1 MANIS
6 SPEDL
11 NVGLVVNGSSWT
23 ARMIWANP
31 TGVAY
36 DKVLIAWRRTDG
48 VNSPPP
54 GSNEIDSNIN
64 TFTVGE
70 VPPSAA
76 YVFSVKGGQK
86 TDIFGAGINWD
97 YSDWTEFAVST
108 PALPVVIAPGGR
120 QLVSYARSGAAF
132 SAPIA
137 PDSASRPVP
146 GGNHQIGGWEN
157 DWTQVVGIHD
167 LNGDPFL
174 LFYKPNGA
182 AFVAPI
188 VMGDTGGPGNG
199 PSVVIG
205 GWETDWTQI
214 VGFTFDRSPF
224 LLFYRQSKQ
233 PTAFVAPIV
242 RGPQSPINGTPTSI
256 GNWEQDWTQIAAFT
270 LSGSPFFLLYRQGD
284 GAAFVAPI
292 VMGAQGPQNGPTQP
306 LVGWVNAPW
315 DQIRAFDFNGSSFV
329 LLYRND
335 GAAFIAPIAFGPNG
349 VEIGQMNQVGGW
361 EANWAQFAVLSFL

>member
-11 NVGLVVNGSSWT
+11 NVGLVVNGGSWT

-48 VNSPPP
+48 VSTPPP

-64 TFTVGE
+64 TYVVNG

-86 TDIFGAGINWD
+86 TDIFGAGIDWD
-97 YSDWTEFAVST
+97 YSDWTEFAVNT
-108 PALPVVIAPGGR
+108 PALPVVIPPGGR
-120 QLVSYARSGAAF
+120 QLVSYAHSGAAF
-132 SAPIA
+132 SAPIVIGASGA
-137 PDSASRPVP
+137 PAP
-146 GGNHQIGGWEN
+146 GTNHVIGGWEN

-174 LFYKPNGA
+174 LFYKPNGR

-188 VMGDTGGPGNG
+188 VMDTGGPGNG
-199 PSVVIG
+199 PGFVIG

-214 VGFTFDRSPF
+214 VGFTFGGSPF

-242 RGPQSPINGTPTSI
+242 RGPQGPINGTPVSI
-256 GNWEQDWTQIAAFT
+256 GNWEQDWTQITAFT
-270 LSGSPFFLLYRQGD
+270 LPGSPYFLLYRKRD

-292 VMGAQGPQNGPTQP
+292 VKGAQGPHNGPTQP
-306 LVGWVNAPW
+306 LVGWKNEPW
-315 DQIRAFDFNGSSFV
+315 DQIRAFDLNGAVFV

-335 GAAFIAPIAFGPNG
+335 GTAFIAPISFGQNG
-349 VEIGQMNQVGGW
+349 VQIGTPNQVGGW
-361 EANWAQFAVLSFL
+361 EANWAQFAILSFL